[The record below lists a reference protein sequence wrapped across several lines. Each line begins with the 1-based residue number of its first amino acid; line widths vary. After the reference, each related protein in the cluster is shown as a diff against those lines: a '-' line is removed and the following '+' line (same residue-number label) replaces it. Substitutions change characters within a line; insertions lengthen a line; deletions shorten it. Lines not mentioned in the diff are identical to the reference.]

1 MSARIFRNRLF
12 ILLVIVPTALA
23 IVYFGF
29 IASNV
34 YLSESRFLL
43 RSPQRPTQSGLFGQL
58 LVGSGL
64 SRSQDDTY
72 SVHDYILSRDALRAL
87 DNKVALRAAF
97 SGKSAD
103 FFSRFPEFGLNSSFE
118 DLFRYYGK
126 HVGVDYDP
134 VSSISVL
141 TVRAFTPEDAH
152 NINDSLLEISEN
164 LVNTLNDRS
173 REDLLRFAESEVKL
187 ASDRAKGA
195 SLALL
200 NFRREQAVF
209 EPDKQAALQLQGV
222 AKIQD
227 ELISTEA
234 ELAQLKRL
242 SPNNPQ
248 IPALVSR
255 AQTLTNAIA
264 SEASKVT
271 GMRGSLSSHASN
283 FERLTLDL
291 EFADKQ
297 LGIALAGLESARAD
311 AQQKQ
316 LYLERLVQPN
326 LPDKAMEPKRVKS
339 IFTVLII
346 GIMIWAV
353 AELLIASIREHAD

>member
-1 MSARIFRNRLF
+1 MSRRIFSNRLF
-12 ILLVIVPTALA
+12 VLLVIVPTILA

-29 IASNV
+29 IASPV
-34 YLSESRFLL
+34 YISESRFLL
-43 RSPQRPTQSGLFGQL
+43 RSPQRPTQSGIFGQL
-58 LVGSGL
+58 LVGTGL
-64 SRSQDDTY
+64 SRSQDDTN
-72 SVHDYILSRDALRAL
+72 SVHDYILSRDALRELEHKMAL
-87 DNKVALRAAF
+87 KDAF
-97 SGKSAD
+97 SGKHAD
-103 FFSRFPEFGLNSSFE
+103 FVNRFPTFGFNASFE

-141 TVRAFTPEDAH
+141 SVRAFTAEDAYK
-152 NINDSLLEISEN
+152 INNLLLEMSED
-164 LVNTLNDRS
+164 LVNTLNNRS
-173 REDLLRFAESEVKL
+173 REDLLRFAENEVKL
-187 ASDRAKGA
+187 ASDRAKEA
-195 SLALL
+195 SLTL
-200 NFRREQAVF
+200 FDYRREQSVF
-209 EPDKQAALQLQGV
+209 EPDKQALLQLQGV

-227 ELISTEA
+227 DLVSTEA
-234 ELAQLKRL
+234 ELSQLRKL

-248 IPALVSR
+248 ITALVSR
-255 AQTLTNAIA
+255 SQTLRDAIA

-271 GMRGSLSSHASN
+271 GARGSLSSHASN

-297 LGIALAGLESARAD
+297 LGIALAGLETARVD

-326 LPDKAMEPKRVKS
+326 LPDKAMEPKRAKS
-339 IFTVLII
+339 MFTVFII
-346 GIMIWAV
+346 GLIVWAV